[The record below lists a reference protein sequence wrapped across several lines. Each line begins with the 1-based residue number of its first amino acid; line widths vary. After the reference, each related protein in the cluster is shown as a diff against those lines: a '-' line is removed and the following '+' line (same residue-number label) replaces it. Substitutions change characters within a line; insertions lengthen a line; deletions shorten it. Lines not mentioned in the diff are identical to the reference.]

1 MKLWMKKQHVQL
13 TESDRAQLQ
22 ELLRKGSLTVKTY
35 RRAQALLALD
45 QGQTYLAV
53 AALVG
58 VSNLTVSTWS
68 QKYRQ
73 VGLAMLPD
81 QPRSG
86 RPRTIDGLQRA
97 QITALACSEPPAG
110 YGQWSLRLLA
120 DQAIELGYVEQISH
134 TQVSTILKKTR

>member
-1 MKLWMKKQHVQL
+1 MKKPHIQL
-13 TESDRAQLQ
+13 TESERTHLK
-22 ELLRKGSLTVKTY
+22 ELLRKGSLPVKVY

-58 VSNLTVSTWS
+58 VSNLTVATWS
-68 QKYRQ
+68 QRYRQ
-73 VGLAMLPD
+73 MGLAMLQD

-86 RPRTIDGLQRA
+86 RPRTIAGLQRA

>member
-1 MKLWMKKQHVQL
+1 MKKQHVQL
-13 TESDRAQLQ
+13 TESDRAQLK
-22 ELLRKGSLTVKTY
+22 ELLRKGSLPVKTY

-58 VSNLTVSTWS
+58 VSNLTVATWS
-68 QKYRQ
+68 QKYCQ

-120 DQAIELGYVEQISH
+120 DQAVELGYVEQISH

>member
-1 MKLWMKKQHVQL
+1 MKKPHVQL
-13 TESDRAQLQ
+13 TESERTHLK
-22 ELLRKGSLTVKTY
+22 ELLRKGSLPVKVY

-58 VSNLTVSTWS
+58 VSNLTVATWS
-68 QKYRQ
+68 QRYRQ
-73 VGLAMLPD
+73 MGLAMLQD

-86 RPRTIDGLQRA
+86 RPRTIAGLQRA